1 MVDSLDLGSNARA
14 CRFESCHPHQLI
26 KGGICLPLL
35 IDQKYGTRTHPNA
48 TVRWTVAEIRLDGFY
63 SIHFR
68 KAEMAI
74 ESCHPHQGKK
84 HPAGCFFVWQNK
96 VSNPF
101 LLQNDRKTHSICE
114 LCARSSVKIF
124 DFQTKTLLKFPAF
137 PAIMYGVTTGIVGE
151 LGKCFR

>member
-1 MVDSLDLGSNARA
+1 MVDSLDLGSNAQA
-14 CRFESCHPHQLI
+14 CRFESCHPHQ
-26 KGGICLPLL
+26 KERP
-35 IDQKYGTRTHPNA
+35 YGLSFFGANNRRTRTHLNA
-48 TVRWTVAEIRLDGFY
+48 AVQWTVAELRLDGFH
-63 SIHFR
+63 SILFCY
-68 KAEMAI
+68 AEKAI
-74 ESCHPHQGKK
+74 ESCHLHQGKK

-101 LLQNDRKTHSICE
+101 MIQNDRKTHSICE
-114 LCARSSVKIF
+114 LCACSSVKIF